1 MKNSLRITK
10 ENYKL
15 VLGLEIHLHLN
26 TETKMFCKC
35 SADIWEKEPNSITC
49 PVCLGLPGALPVPN
63 EEAVKKTQ
71 ILGLALGCSL
81 NENTRFD
88 RKHYFYPD
96 LPKGYQISQYK
107 QPLCKEGVVELDN
120 GFKAEI
126 ERVHLEEDVAKSIHQ
141 KNKTLLDFNKSGVPL
156 VEIVTKPIFSDVKDA
171 VEFCKKVQYVVRFL
185 GIGDVDMEK
194 GQMRL
199 EANISLRTKEM
210 EEKGELAPYK
220 VEIKNINSFRFMERA
235 VNAEVERQLEVFERG
250 EMPFQENRGFDEDKG
265 VTVSQRS
272 KEEAKDYRYFPE
284 PDIPPMVFSKDYVE
298 SLKREIPELPYNI
311 KLRLVSECKI
321 TAELSVRLVNNLSK
335 EMIKK
340 YEHLVKLGLDG
351 TKVANA
357 LINKKETH
365 NMSDDEFSNYIGGAK
380 ELINDSELEK
390 AVEKVLEL
398 NQKAVTDYKNGKEN
412 SLQFLIG
419 QVMKETKGSTT
430 PDKVREAL
438 RLLLKRSTDN

>member
-1 MKNSLRITK
+1 MENDLKITK

-26 TETKMFCKC
+26 TKKKMFCLC
-35 SADIWEKEPNSITC
+35 NADIWEREPNTVAC

-63 EEAVKKTQ
+63 KEAIRKTQ

-81 NENTRFD
+81 NENSRFD

-120 GFKAEI
+120 GFKVEI
-126 ERVHLEEDVAKSIHQ
+126 ERVHLEEDVAKSFH
-141 KNKTLLDFNKSGVPL
+141 KKGKTFLDFNKSGVPL

-171 VEFCKKVQYVVRFL
+171 VEFCKKVQYIVRFL

-210 EEKGELAPYK
+210 EEKGELASYK

-235 VNAEVERQLEVFERG
+235 VNAEVERQLELFKKGIIPV
-250 EMPFQENRGFDEDKG
+250 QENRGFDEDKG

-284 PDIPPMVFSKDYVE
+284 PDIPSMVFDSSYIE
-298 SLKREIPELPYNI
+298 SIKKEIPELPYNI
-311 KLRLVSECKI
+311 KNRFIADYKI
-321 TAELSVRLVNNLSK
+321 PNELAVRLVNNLNK
-335 EMIKK
+335 DLLKK
-340 YEHLVKLGLDG
+340 YEHMVKLGLDA
-351 TKVANA
+351 TKVANV
-357 LINKKETH
+357 LINKKETRS
-365 NMSDDEFSNYIGGAK
+365 MPDDEFSNYIGGEK
-380 ELINDSELEK
+380 NLINDDKLEEVIKK
-390 AVEKVLEL
+390 ALEL
-398 NQKAVTDYKNGKEN
+398 NQKAVADYKNGKKN

-419 QVMKETKGSTT
+419 QVVKETKGNIS
-430 PDKVREAL
+430 PDKVKEAL
-438 RLLLKRSTDN
+438 LKALS

>member
-1 MKNSLRITK
+1 MENDLKITK

-26 TETKMFCKC
+26 TKKKMFCLC
-35 SADIWEKEPNSITC
+35 NADIWEREPNTVTC

-63 EEAVKKTQ
+63 EEAIRKTQ

-81 NENTRFD
+81 NENSRFD

-120 GFKAEI
+120 GFKVEI
-126 ERVHLEEDVAKSIHQ
+126 ERVHLEEDVAKSFH
-141 KNKTLLDFNKSGVPL
+141 KKGKTFLDFNKSGVPL

-171 VEFCKKVQYVVRFL
+171 VEFCKKVQYIVRFL

-210 EEKGELAPYK
+210 EEKGELASYK

-235 VNAEVERQLEVFERG
+235 VNAEVERQLELFKKGIIPV
-250 EMPFQENRGFDEDKG
+250 QENRGFDEDKG

-284 PDIPPMVFSKDYVE
+284 PDIPSMVFDSSYIE
-298 SLKREIPELPYNI
+298 SIKKEIPELPYNI
-311 KLRLVSECKI
+311 KNRFIADYKI
-321 TAELSVRLVNNLSK
+321 PNELAVRLVNNLNK
-335 EMIKK
+335 DLLKK
-340 YEHLVKLGLDG
+340 YEHMVKLGLDA
-351 TKVANA
+351 TKVANV
-357 LINKKETH
+357 LINKKETRS
-365 NMSDDEFSNYIGGAK
+365 MPDDEFSNYIGGEK
-380 ELINDSELEK
+380 NLINDDKLEEVIKK
-390 AVEKVLEL
+390 ALEL
-398 NQKAVTDYKNGKEN
+398 NQKAVADYKNGKKN

-419 QVMKETKGSTT
+419 QVMKETKGNIS
-430 PDKVREAL
+430 PDKVKEAL
-438 RLLLKRSTDN
+438 LKALS

>member
-1 MKNSLRITK
+1 MKNNLGITK

-26 TETKMFCKC
+26 TTKKMFCNC
-35 SADIWEKEPNSITC
+35 SADIWEKEPNTVTC
-49 PVCLGLPGALPVPN
+49 PVCLGLPGGLPVPN
-63 EEAVKKTQ
+63 EEAIKKTQ

-107 QPLCKEGVVELDN
+107 QPLCIEGVVELDN

-126 ERVHLEEDVAKSIHQ
+126 ERVHLEEDVAKSFHL
-141 KNKTLLDFNKSGVPL
+141 KDRTLLDFNKSGIPL

-171 VEFCKKVQYVVRFL
+171 VEFGKKIQHTVRFL

-210 EEKGELAPYK
+210 EEKKELAPYK
-220 VEIKNINSFRFMERA
+220 VEIKNINSFRFMEKA
-235 VNAEVERQLEVFERG
+235 VNAEIIRQLELLDKG
-250 EMPFQENRGFDEDKG
+250 EMPIQENRGFDEDKG
-265 VTVSQRS
+265 MTVAQRS

-284 PDIPPMVFSKDYVE
+284 PDIPPMVFDSKYVTK
-298 SLKREIPELPYNI
+298 LKEELPELLHNI
-311 KLRLVSECKI
+311 KNRFIVDYKI
-321 TAELSVRLVNNLSK
+321 SSDLAIKLINNLSG

-340 YEHLVKLGLDG
+340 YEHLVKSGLDA
-351 TKVANA
+351 TKVANV

-365 NMSDDEFSNYIGGAK
+365 LMSDDEFKSYLGGDKEMISEEELGSVIKRILESN
-380 ELINDSELEK
+380 EK
-390 AVEKVLEL
+390 AVI
-398 NQKAVTDYKNGKEN
+398 DYKSGKEN
-412 SLQFLIG
+412 SVQFLIG
-419 QVMKETKGSTT
+419 QIMKETKGNVS
-430 PDKVREAL
+430 PDKAKEAL
-438 RLLLKRSTDN
+438 IKALSI

>member
-1 MKNSLRITK
+1 MKNNLGITK
-10 ENYKL
+10 DNYKL

-26 TETKMFCKC
+26 TKKKMFCNC
-35 SADIWEKEPNSITC
+35 SADIWEKEPNTVTC

-63 EEAVKKTQ
+63 EEAIIKTQ

-107 QPLCKEGVVELDN
+107 QPLCIEGMVELDN

-126 ERVHLEEDVAKSIHQ
+126 ERVHLEEDVAKSFHQ
-141 KNKTLLDFNKSGVPL
+141 KDRTLLDFNKSGVPL

-171 VEFCKKVQYVVRFL
+171 VEFCKKVQHTVRFL

-210 EEKGELAPYK
+210 EEKKELAPYK
-220 VEIKNINSFRFMERA
+220 VEIKNINSFRFMEKA
-235 VNAEVERQLEVFERG
+235 VNAEIVRQLEVCEKG
-250 EMPFQENRGFDEDKG
+250 EMPIQENRGYDEDKG
-265 VTVSQRS
+265 VTVAQRS

-284 PDIPPMVFSKDYVE
+284 PDIPPMVFDKVYVAK
-298 SLKREIPELPYNI
+298 LKEELPELLYDIKNRFIVDYKISNELSI
-311 KLRLVSECKI
+311 KLI
-321 TAELSVRLVNNLSK
+321 NNLSND
-335 EMIKK
+335 MIKK
-340 YEHLVKLGLDG
+340 YEHFVKSGLDA
-351 TKVANA
+351 TKVANV

-365 NMSDDEFSNYIGGAK
+365 TMSDDDFRNYIEGAK
-380 ELINDSELEK
+380 ESISDEDLNSIVKKVLESNEK
-390 AVEKVLEL
+390 AVS
-398 NQKAVTDYKNGKEN
+398 DYKNGKEN
-412 SLQFLIG
+412 SVQFLIG
-419 QVMKETKGSTT
+419 HVMRETQGKTT
-430 PDKVREAL
+430 PDQAKEAL
-438 RLLLKRSTDN
+438 IKALSI